1 VRIALTRTSPLFD
14 LTFALPDHLVRGAD
28 AARDLDGHLR
38 RTDIDN
44 IVILGMGTG
53 RSAGL
58 AVRAVGS
65 AAIPVPILVE
75 SCYEIPACVGD
86 RSLVFAVSGSGSTDE
101 VNHAAAAS
109 ATLGARLVVVSVE
122 GWLVDFAQDC
132 GATLVRIPPDIKFA
146 RATFGVVI
154 ASLLTI
160 LQHLGFLPEARLWIE
175 SAASQL
181 RRRREELSRE
191 DSIAERLASLLIGR
205 HVLCQGDT
213 PIGAT
218 AAERWKAQINQN
230 ARQAATAS
238 EQPNA
243 SHNEA
248 VAWDCLNDLTL
259 QRDAAVL
266 LRHAYEDP
274 RVSRRM
280 DLLAHYL
287 SGKIPVHT
295 VRGEGDTRFAAL
307 MDLVMI
313 GDFTSLH
320 LAELNG
326 VDPIPVPF
334 ISHTVKE
341 GLAPPPR
348 LKRLPASETIDSK
361 VDGA

>member
-1 VRIALTRTSPLFD
+1 MMVSAAATRSTPFFD
-14 LTFALPDHLVRGAD
+14 FAFALPDHLARGAD
-28 AARDLDGHLR
+28 VARDLRGLPQR
-38 RTDIDN
+38 SDIGN
-44 IVILGMGTG
+44 ILILGMGTG

-58 AVRAVGS
+58 SVRAAGS

-75 SCYEIPACVGD
+75 SSYELPACIGE

-101 VNHAAAAS
+101 VNYAAAAS
-109 ATLGARLVVVSVE
+109 AARGARLVVVSVA
-122 GWLVDFAQDC
+122 GWLVDFAQDS
-132 GATLVRIPPDIKFA
+132 GATLIRIPPDIRFA

-154 ASLLTI
+154 GSLLTV
-160 LQHLGFLPEARLWIE
+160 LQDIGFLPEARLWIE

-181 RRRREELSRE
+181 RRRREELFRD
-191 DSIAERLASLLIGR
+191 DSIAERLASLLVGR

-230 ARQAATAS
+230 SKQSASLS

-248 VAWDCLNDLTL
+248 VAWDCRSDETL

-266 LRHAYEDP
+266 LRHGYEDP
-274 RVSRRM
+274 RVSQRIDR
-280 DLLAHYL
+280 LEQYL
-287 SGKIPVHT
+287 SGKVPVHT
-295 VRGEGDTRFAAL
+295 VRGEGDTPFAAL

-313 GDFTSLH
+313 GDVTSLH
-320 LAELNG
+320 LADLNG
-326 VDPIPVPF
+326 VDPGSVQF

-341 GLAPPPR
+341 GLASPK
-348 LKRLPASETIDSK
+348 LGKETAGS
-361 VDGA
+361 